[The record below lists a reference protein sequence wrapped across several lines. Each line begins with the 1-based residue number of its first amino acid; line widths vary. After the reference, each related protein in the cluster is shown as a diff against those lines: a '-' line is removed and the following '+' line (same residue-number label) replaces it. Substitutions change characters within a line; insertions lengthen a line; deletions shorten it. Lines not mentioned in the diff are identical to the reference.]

1 MPPAGRVVKNN
12 SMAAVKKRFDLAVT
26 EAGKTFSKTFELD
39 KNIVYIK
46 GILMSSDKD
55 DLMYYRGSQKVEVN
69 KEEVF
74 PENYESKL
82 LQSGINVSPNQRYYD
97 LANMPAG
104 VGIVKLEYKDTSD
117 SRAAFEPYRV
127 SLYLD
132 CITA

>member
-1 MPPAGRVVKNN
+1 
-12 SMAAVKKRFDLAVT
+12 MAIVKKRFDLSVT

-104 VGIVKLEYKDTSD
+104 VGIIKLEYKDTSD

-132 CITA
+132 CITS

>member
-1 MPPAGRVVKNN
+1 
-12 SMAAVKKRFDLAVT
+12 MATVKKRFDLSVT

-46 GILMSSDKD
+46 GILMTSDKD

-132 CITA
+132 CITS